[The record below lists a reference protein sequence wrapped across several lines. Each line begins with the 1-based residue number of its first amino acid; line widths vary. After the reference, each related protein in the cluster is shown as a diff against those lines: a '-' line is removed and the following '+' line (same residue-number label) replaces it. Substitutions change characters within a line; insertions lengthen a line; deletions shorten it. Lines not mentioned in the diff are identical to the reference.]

1 MPKPE
6 LHQMRYAGAG
16 LSVHPSIGPKP
27 TKPAPATRTT
37 APPQPDPMVEQI
49 IASVRAETAERKRRE
64 EEYLL
69 NQRRILAQVAQVP
82 LDQIHTLIRD

>member
-1 MPKPE
+1 MK
-6 LHQMRYAGAG
+6 MR
-16 LSVHPSIGPKP
+16 PQIGPKP
-27 TKPAPATRTT
+27 TPPGPSAT
-37 APPQPDPMVEQI
+37 DPMVEQI
-49 IASVRAETAERKRRE
+49 VASVRAEQAERKRRE